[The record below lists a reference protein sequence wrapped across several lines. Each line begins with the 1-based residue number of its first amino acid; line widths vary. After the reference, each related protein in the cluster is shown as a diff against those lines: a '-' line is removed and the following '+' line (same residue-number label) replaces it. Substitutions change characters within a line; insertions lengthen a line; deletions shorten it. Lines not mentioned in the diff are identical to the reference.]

1 MRDRQEFLL
10 AGLAIIL
17 VIVLLAWTLVLP
29 TYHACRAG
37 GHRWLSCVRMLFR

>member
-17 VIVLLAWTLVLP
+17 VLVLLVWTLVLP

-37 GHRWLSCVRMLFR
+37 GYTWLSCVRALFR